1 MVDNICYGGLFMKIA
16 GIQKLSLVDYPG
28 KTCCTVF
35 TAGCDLRCPFCHNRF
50 PRRKSWIFSKDGWG
64 CCRRLP

>member
-35 TAGCDLRCPFCHNRF
+35 TAGCGV
-50 PRRKSWIFSKDGWG
+50 SWPLWPNPPLGQH
-64 CCRRLP
+64 L